1 MNKNNYVISRAYSRC
16 QAGSMFRQPNVS
28 ILVINK
34 LKEKNH
40 MVILTVNKPHDKI
53 SYPSIM
59 YIVGF

>member
-1 MNKNNYVISRAYSRC
+1 
-16 QAGSMFRQPNVS
+16 MFRQPNVS

-40 MVILTVNKPHDKI
+40 MAILTVNKPHDKI